1 MAKVI
6 ELKPQEN
13 SPFENEP
20 KLLGVYHWNEG
31 IRSMHLHEDRVELNF
46 ILSGNGLIV
55 VDGELCDAQA
65 GDVLIY
71 NAGVLHDENLII
83 DSQVSA
89 WCIAVTNLKLP
100 NLPVNHLVP
109 ENFSPR
115 IPCQKVAEQL
125 AQLYPLI
132 HHYAQQKNGYSIA
145 NTLARAVIQ
154 IVNEIIKT
162 NARAIKKENNFAVER
177 IRRYIEEHYAEN
189 LTLTNLAEMVNANGY
204 YLSHAFKKITHY
216 SPQQYI
222 LRRRIGKAQ
231 CLLVYTSLSLT
242 EISARVGYEDSN
254 YFSRVF
260 KKVIGMSP
268 RLYRQKWRELSIG
281 SNPSDI

>member
-71 NAGVLHDENLII
+71 NAGVLHDENLIL

-115 IPCQKVAEQL
+115 TK
-125 AQLYPLI
+125 
-132 HHYAQQKNGYSIA
+132 
-145 NTLARAVIQ
+145 
-154 IVNEIIKT
+154 
-162 NARAIKKENNFAVER
+162 
-177 IRRYIEEHYAEN
+177 
-189 LTLTNLAEMVNANGY
+189 
-204 YLSHAFKKITHY
+204 
-216 SPQQYI
+216 
-222 LRRRIGKAQ
+222 
-231 CLLVYTSLSLT
+231 
-242 EISARVGYEDSN
+242 
-254 YFSRVF
+254 SR
-260 KKVIGMSP
+260 
-268 RLYRQKWRELSIG
+268 
-281 SNPSDI
+281 